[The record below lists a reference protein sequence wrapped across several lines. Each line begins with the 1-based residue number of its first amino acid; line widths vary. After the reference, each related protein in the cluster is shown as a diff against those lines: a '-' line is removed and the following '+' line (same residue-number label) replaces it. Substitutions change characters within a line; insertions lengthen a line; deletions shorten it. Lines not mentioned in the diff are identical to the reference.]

1 MTKSVASRATVP
13 FKVNPA
19 LRHEVRNHLRNQIYE
34 GTLQPGDRI
43 VESRL
48 ARELGI
54 SQTPVRE
61 ALRELEQMGL
71 VVSYPNRGSS
81 VRKIE
86 ARDADEMYTLRAH
99 LEEMAIRL
107 ALPRLTNDD
116 ITALDAMVDA
126 MVDAAHDADPDR
138 LTEIDTEFHEEIM
151 THADHGL
158 LLRTWQGISPL
169 NWTMMTVIRLRD
181 RNLEELAER
190 HRPIVE
196 ALHARDEERAVR
208 EIRDHV
214 LVLGQRVVREMEAM
228 EPSQL
233 ATEEAHGETG

>member
-1 MTKSVASRATVP
+1 MAKTAANSVGVP
-13 FKVNPA
+13 FQVSPA
-19 LRHEVRNHLRNQIYE
+19 LRHEVRNHLRNQIFE
-34 GTLQPGDRI
+34 GTLQPGVRI

-86 ARDADEMYTLRAH
+86 PSDADEMYTLRAH
-99 LEEMAIRL
+99 LEAMAITL
-107 ALPRLTNDD
+107 ALPRLTDDDLNTLDRLVDEMVAAGANDD
-116 ITALDAMVDA
+116 PEL
-126 MVDAAHDADPDR
+126 
-138 LTEIDTEFHEEIM
+138 LTERDTQFHEFILERSG
-151 THADHGL
+151 HGL

-169 NWTMMTVIRLRD
+169 NWTMMTVIRLKD
-181 RNLEELAER
+181 RNLRELAER

-196 ALHARDEERAVR
+196 ALRARDAEEAVR
-208 EIRDHV
+208 TVREHV
-214 LVLGQRVVREMEAM
+214 LVLGERVVRD
-228 EPSQL
+228 L
-233 ATEEAHGETG
+233 AKIAESAEDRKGL

>member
-1 MTKSVASRATVP
+1 MSRSVSPLPNA
-13 FKVNPA
+13 FKVSPA
-19 LRHEVRNHLRNQIYE
+19 LRHDVRNHLRNLIYE
-34 GTLQPGDRI
+34 GTLEPGDRI

-86 ARDADEMYTLRAH
+86 PRDAREMYTLRAH

-107 ALPRLTNDD
+107 ALPRLSDED
-116 ITALDAMVDA
+116 ITALDGMVDA
-126 MVDAAHDADPDR
+126 MVAAAIASDPDR
-138 LTEIDTEFHEEIM
+138 LTEIDTQFHEEIIS
-151 THADHGL
+151 HADHGL

-169 NWTMMTVIRLRD
+169 NWTMMTVIRLRN
-181 RNLEELAER
+181 RNLLELAER
-190 HRPIVE
+190 HRSIVD
-196 ALHARDEERAVR
+196 ALRARDEERAVR
-208 EIRDHV
+208 EIHDHV
-214 LVLGQRVVREMEAM
+214 LVLGERVVRELEAM
-228 EPSQL
+228 EPSPSR
-233 ATEEAHGETG
+233 TEDTHGETE

>member
-1 MTKSVASRATVP
+1 MAKHAANSSASFQVS
-13 FKVNPA
+13 PA
-19 LRHEVRNHLRNQIYE
+19 LRHDVRNHLRNLIFE

-81 VRKIE
+81 VRKV
-86 ARDADEMYTLRAH
+86 APKDADEMYTLRAH
-99 LEEMAIRL
+99 LEAMAVRL
-107 ALPRLTNDD
+107 AVPRLTDD
-116 ITALDAMVDA
+116 DLATLDGLIEGMIEAGEA
-126 MVDAAHDADPDR
+126 EDPEL
-138 LTEIDTEFHEEIM
+138 LTELDTRFHEFICECSG
-151 THADHGL
+151 HSL

-169 NWTMMTVIRLRD
+169 NWTMMTVIRLKD
-181 RNLEELAER
+181 RNLRELAER

-196 ALHARDEERAVR
+196 ALRARDPEAADVAVR
-208 EIRDHV
+208 EHV
-214 LVLGQRVVREMEAM
+214 LVLGERVVEDLERQARSPEDRKG
-228 EPSQL
+228 
-233 ATEEAHGETG
+233 T